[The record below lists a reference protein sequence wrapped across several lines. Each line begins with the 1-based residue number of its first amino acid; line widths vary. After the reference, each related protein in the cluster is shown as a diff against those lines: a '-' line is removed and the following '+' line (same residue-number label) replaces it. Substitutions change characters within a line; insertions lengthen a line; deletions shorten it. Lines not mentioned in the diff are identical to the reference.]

1 MMKSYK
7 HVNKK
12 TQIDPANILRR
23 KTLTIN
29 RFLVGQICFFST
41 AINLWLIYR
50 FSGNLIT
57 DNLTSFDALFQHL
70 NID

>member
-29 RFLVGQICFFST
+29 RFLVGQICFFDSDQFM
-41 AINLWLIYR
+41 ANLSLFR
-50 FSGNLIT
+50 E
-57 DNLTSFDALFQHL
+57 FDHGQFNQF
-70 NID
+70 

>member
-1 MMKSYK
+1 MMKGYK

-29 RFLVGQICFFST
+29 RF
-41 AINLWLIYR
+41 
-50 FSGNLIT
+50 FSGSDLLFFDSDQFMANLS
-57 DNLTSFDALFQHL
+57 LFREFDHGQFNQF
-70 NID
+70 

>member
-1 MMKSYK
+1 MMKGYK

-29 RFLVGQICFFST
+29 RFLVGQICFFRQRS
-41 AINLWLIYR
+41 IY
-50 FSGNLIT
+50 G
-57 DNLTSFDALFQHL
+57 
-70 NID
+70 